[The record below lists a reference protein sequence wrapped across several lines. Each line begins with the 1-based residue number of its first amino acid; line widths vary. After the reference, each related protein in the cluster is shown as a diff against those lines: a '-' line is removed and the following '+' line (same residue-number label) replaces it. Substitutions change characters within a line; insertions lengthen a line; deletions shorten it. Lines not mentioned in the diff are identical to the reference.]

1 MKLTPLFVIRADLG
15 GNFAVGAAPAGNR
28 TVAVV
33 TGGRFE
39 GERLSGDVL
48 PPGADW
54 VLMDSEGWG
63 RIDVRLCLRTD
74 DDANIYMHYLG
85 WLRFDE
91 AFASARAS
99 GGETQFGDLNFT
111 THPSFETGD
120 ERYQWLNHLVT
131 VAEGRVI
138 PGGVEYQVYAC
149 EPGE

>member
-1 MKLTPLFVIRADLG
+1 MKLTPLFVIRADLSD
-15 GNFAVGAAPAGNR
+15 NFVVGAAPAGNR

-33 TGGRFE
+33 SGGRFE

-48 PPGADW
+48 PPAADW

-63 RIDVRLCLRTD
+63 RIDVRLCLKTD

-91 AFASARAS
+91 TFASSRAS
-99 GGETQFGDLNFT
+99 GKATEFGDLYFV

-131 VAEGRVI
+131 VAEGRVV

-149 EPGE
+149 EPGA